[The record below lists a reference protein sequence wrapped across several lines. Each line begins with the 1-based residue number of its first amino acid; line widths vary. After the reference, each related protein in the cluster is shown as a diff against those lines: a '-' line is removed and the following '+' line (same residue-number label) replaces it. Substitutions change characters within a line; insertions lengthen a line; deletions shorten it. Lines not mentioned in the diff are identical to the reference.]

1 MNNNTELPVK
11 RQRRF
16 TSRSKSPEITHK
28 EKRFIS
34 RSNSAERYNDN
45 DKTRNNNDN
54 NGVTG
59 NDKDIN
65 KNNNNYSKASR
76 SSVLEITD
84 EGEMLLCRDC
94 STKFCFTNGE
104 QDFYKEKGFK
114 NKPSRC
120 KECRIIARNARDNNN
135 MDGGGAGGGGGRRNV
150 NNAPAW
156 MKDGDGNN
164 GRTSTDNYA
173 SRNNN
178 NVQRRWSDRR
188 DGNDNNRYQN
198 NNRQFNHR
206 RGGFLNETEL
216 HRRRE
221 IRLNTPLSKL
231 RFGFQAVQNLM
242 IMIVVILMMKLIYVV

>member
-1 MNNNTELPVK
+1 M
-11 RQRRF
+11 
-16 TSRSKSPEITHK
+16 K
-28 EKRFIS
+28 EKYYI
-34 RSNSAERYNDN
+34 NDY
-45 DKTRNNNDN
+45 K
-54 NGVTG
+54 
-59 NDKDIN
+59 
-65 KNNNNYSKASR
+65 
-76 SSVLEITD
+76 
-84 EGEMLLCRDC
+84 
-94 STKFCFTNGE
+94 KFCFTNGE
-104 QDFYKEKGFK
+104 QDFYKEKGY

-221 IRLNTPLSKL
+221 IRLNTPLSKTSIWVSSGPE
-231 RFGFQAVQNLM
+231 FDDNDSS
-242 IMIVVILMMKLIYVV
+242 ILMMKLIYVV